1 MALVSAGVS
10 LGDVEKI
17 STRFQ
22 ARFQGGPLKPVG
34 MFLPRRPGWSGT
46 L

>member
-1 MALVSAGVS
+1 MAPVSAGVS

-17 STRFQ
+17 STPFR
-22 ARFQGGPLKPVG
+22 ALFQGGPLDRVPV
-34 MFLPRRPGWSGT
+34 FLSLARGWSGT